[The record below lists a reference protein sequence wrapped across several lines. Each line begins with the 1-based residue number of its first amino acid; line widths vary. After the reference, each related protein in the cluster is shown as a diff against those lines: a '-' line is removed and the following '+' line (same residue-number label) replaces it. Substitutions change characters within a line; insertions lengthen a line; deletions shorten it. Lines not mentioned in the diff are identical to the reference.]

1 MLEIRAL
8 TKRYSGIP
16 VVDGVSF
23 SALPGEVTA
32 YLGPNGSGKS
42 TTVKMITGLI
52 ERSEG
57 EVLWKGHR
65 VHDDWEGFK
74 AQFGYVPEEPQLYT
88 YLSGEE
94 YLEMIALLREIPAKE
109 AAPRIDR
116 FLRLLGLHDDRL
128 TLMSS
133 YSKGMR
139 QKILLAAALLHDPE
153 LLILD
158 EPFSGL
164 DVSSAL
170 ILRRL
175 ITLLAEEGKTV
186 LMNSHEMETVEKVA
200 QRVVILYKG
209 KVVADDSVE
218 HLRSL
223 MSLPSLESIF
233 TQLAVEQ
240 DPAEVAAELIG
251 AMRT

>member
-16 VVDGVSF
+16 VVDSVSF
-23 SALPGEVTA
+23 SARPGEVTA

-57 EVLWKGHR
+57 EVLWKGR
-65 VHDDWEGFK
+65 AVHNDWEGFK
-74 AQFGYVPEEPQLYT
+74 AQFGYVPEEPHLYT

-94 YLEMIALLREIPAKE
+94 YLEMIALLREIPPTE
-109 AAPRIDR
+109 AAPRIER
-116 FLRLLGLHDDRL
+116 FLRLLGLHSDRF
-128 TLMSS
+128 TPMSS

-164 DVSSAL
+164 DVSSGL

-175 ITLLAEEGKTV
+175 ITLLAAEGKTV

-218 HLRSL
+218 RLRSL
-223 MSLPSLESIF
+223 MSLPSLERIF

-240 DPAEVAAELIG
+240 DPAEVAAELVE
-251 AMRT
+251 AMRA

>member
-1 MLEIRAL
+1 MLEIREL

-23 SALPGEVTA
+23 LARPGEVTA

-57 EVLWKGHR
+57 DVLWKGR
-65 VHDDWEGFK
+65 PVHEDWEGFK
-74 AQFGYVPEEPQLYT
+74 AQLGYVPEEPQLYT

-94 YLEMIALLREIPAKE
+94 YLEMIALLREISPRE

-116 FLRLLGLHDDRL
+116 FLRLLGLHSDRL

-164 DVSSAL
+164 DVSSGL

-175 ITLLAEEGKTV
+175 ITMLAAEGKTV

-200 QRVVILYKG
+200 QRVVILHKG

-218 HLRSL
+218 RLRSL
-223 MSLPSLESIF
+223 MSLPSLERIF
-233 TQLAVEQ
+233 TQLAVEK
-240 DPAEVAAELIG
+240 DPAEVAAELVE
-251 AMRT
+251 AMRR

>member
-1 MLEIRAL
+1 MLEIREL

-23 SALPGEVTA
+23 LARPGEVTA

-57 EVLWKGHR
+57 DVLWKGR
-65 VHDDWEGFK
+65 PVHEDWEAFK
-74 AQFGYVPEEPQLYT
+74 AQLGYVPEEPQLYT

-94 YLEMIALLREIPAKE
+94 YLEMIALLREISPRE

-116 FLRLLGLHDDRL
+116 FLRLLGLHSDRL

-164 DVSSAL
+164 DVSSGL

-175 ITLLAEEGKTV
+175 ITMLAAEGKTV

-200 QRVVILYKG
+200 QRVVILHKG

-218 HLRSL
+218 RLRSL
-223 MSLPSLESIF
+223 MSLPSLERIF
-233 TQLAVEQ
+233 TQLAVEK
-240 DPAEVAAELIG
+240 DPAEVAAELVE
-251 AMRT
+251 AMRR